1 MLLWK
6 VIQNVLLGTFDEGK
20 WAHKHLFDLTTPE
33 VLTLTPLVILMV
45 LIGVY
50 PSVLLNTI
58 NTISTAILGVIVK

>member
-1 MLLWK
+1 
-6 VIQNVLLGTFDEGK
+6 
-20 WAHKHLFDLTTPE
+20 